1 MKATKVMNMLERL
14 AREPLSKVT
23 HIQGMI
29 RPKGLYVAP
38 KVLVGLGTPQAGM
51 GGALGGFG

>member
-1 MKATKVMNMLERL
+1 MNMLERL

-38 KVLVGLGTPQAGM
+38 KVLVGLGTLRQEWEGP
-51 GGALGGFG
+51 